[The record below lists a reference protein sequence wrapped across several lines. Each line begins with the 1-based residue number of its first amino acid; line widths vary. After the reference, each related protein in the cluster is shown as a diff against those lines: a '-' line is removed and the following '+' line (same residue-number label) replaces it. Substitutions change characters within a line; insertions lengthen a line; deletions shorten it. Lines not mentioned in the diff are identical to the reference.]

1 MPPCARPI
9 WGCEML
15 SVKGL
20 CAGYGALSILRG
32 VDLSIGTGEVVGLVG
47 ANGAGKTTLVRALAG
62 LLPAQGGE
70 IRLGGADIT
79 RIPPHR
85 RGGFGLAVVLENRNL
100 FGELTVRE
108 NLALAERAGR
118 GRRAVFSLERIVDLF
133 PAVGEKLS
141 VRCDLLSGGQQQQV
155 AISRALLQQPDIVV
169 MDEPSTGL
177 APKVVKDI
185 LDVLGRLRAD
195 GMSIILVEQN
205 IAIASSATG
214 RAYVMATGKVAHEIP
229 EGQWPRFMADEK
241 LVRAYLGQH

>member
-1 MPPCARPI
+1 
-9 WGCEML
+9 ML

-20 CAGYGALSILRG
+20 CAGYGALTILKG
-32 VDLSIGTGEVVGLVG
+32 IDISIGTGEVVGLVG
-47 ANGAGKTTLVRALAG
+47 ANGAGKTTLVRTLAG
-62 LLPAQGGE
+62 LLPARDGE
-70 IRLGGADIT
+70 IRLGGEDIT
-79 RIPPHR
+79 RIPPHQR
-85 RGGFGLAVVLENRNL
+85 SGFGLAVVLENRNL

-118 GRRAVFSLERIVDLF
+118 GRRHVFTLERIVDLF

-155 AISRALLQQPDIVV
+155 AIGRALLLQPDIML

-205 IAIASSATG
+205 IAIASSATS
-214 RAYVMATGKVAHEIP
+214 RAYVMATGRIAHEVI
-229 EGQWPRFMADEK
+229 EGDWPRFMADEM
-241 LVRAYLGQH
+241 LVSAYLGHHQGAAHP

>member
-1 MPPCARPI
+1 
-9 WGCEML
+9 ML

-20 CAGYGALSILRG
+20 RAGYGALTILKDIDIRI
-32 VDLSIGTGEVVGLVG
+32 DPGEVVGLVG

-62 LLPAQGGE
+62 LLPAQEGE
-70 IRLGGADIT
+70 IRLGAQDIT

-85 RGGFGLAVVLENRNL
+85 RSGFGLAVVLENRNL

-108 NLALAERAGR
+108 NLLLAARTGRERR
-118 GRRAVFSLERIVDLF
+118 QVFSLERIVDLF
-133 PAVGEKLS
+133 PAVGEKLN

-155 AISRALLQQPDIVV
+155 AISRALLLQPDVVV

-185 LDVLGRLRAD
+185 VDVLGRLRAD

-205 IAIASSATG
+205 IAIASSATS
-214 RAYVMATGKVAHEIP
+214 RAYVMATGRVAHEIAD
-229 EGQWPRFMADEK
+229 GQWPGFMADEK